1 LKEIS
6 EFFWFYLFRL
16 CKRNVYLMFVPQYQL
31 LLNKIFFFYWCLF
44 HFAEIFRKFGIS

>member
-6 EFFWFYLFRL
+6 EFFWFYLFRQ

-31 LLNKIFFFYWCLF
+31 LLNKIGFFLLMFISF
-44 HFAEIFRKFGIS
+44 SRNFRKIWD